1 MKKILA
7 ALAAALLLCCPVTA
21 FAAETQLDTAPASQG
36 IEVYGQCIS
45 NKNYYEI
52 VLGTERADS
61 AHLPDGVVIS
71 GRSSASEDRGLRVI
85 IIPVTAAEEPE
96 AYAWLSGAAQ
106 DLGKEPVAYYLAFY
120 RDSTP
125 AQSRG
130 EVTLTVTSR
139 QGTDLFYMDGSA
151 RSAKLSYAAESDS
164 IRFQMEK
171 TGYYL
176 TVKND
181 KPPRPEEPKTGDSFR
196 PEPYLLTMAAS
207 AAALL
212 LLCRGRRK
220 REA

>member
-1 MKKILA
+1 MVRTVSPWA
-7 ALAAALLLCCPVTA
+7 
-21 FAAETQLDTAPASQG
+21 
-36 IEVYGQCIS
+36 
-45 NKNYYEI
+45 
-52 VLGTERADS
+52 
-61 AHLPDGVVIS
+61 
-71 GRSSASEDRGLRVI
+71 
-85 IIPVTAAEEPE
+85 AAEEPE

-125 AQSRG
+125 AQPRG

-196 PEPYLLTMAAS
+196 PEPYLLTGTVRLIFSAGEVCSGSPLTCCCIWVCMAKGAFMLPFS
-207 AAALL
+207 QYNDTT
-212 LLCRGRRK
+212 
-220 REA
+220 

>member
-36 IEVYGQCIS
+36 IEVYGRCIS

-52 VLGTERADS
+52 VLGAERADS

-96 AYAWLSGAAQ
+96 AYAWLSGAAR

-120 RDSTP
+120 RGSAP
-125 AQSRG
+125 VQPQG
-130 EVTLTVTSR
+130 KITVTATAR
-139 QGTDLFYMDGSA
+139 EGTDLFYMDGSA

-181 KPPRPEEPKTGDSFR
+181 KPLRPEEPKTGDSFR
-196 PEPYLLTMAAS
+196 PEPYLLTMAFS
-207 AAALL
+207 VAALL
-212 LLCRGRRK
+212 LLCRSRRK